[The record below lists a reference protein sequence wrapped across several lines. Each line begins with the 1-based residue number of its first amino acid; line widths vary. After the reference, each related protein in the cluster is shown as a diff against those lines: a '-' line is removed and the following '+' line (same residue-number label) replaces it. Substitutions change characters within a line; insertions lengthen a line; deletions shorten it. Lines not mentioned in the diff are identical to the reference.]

1 MWHVGRRPPGRVEK
15 YFWEGDPG
23 DGKDTGRYTQG
34 SEGKQEVDRE
44 TWAGV
49 GKEEG
54 RYEPE
59 QTCWTGACW
68 LRGGGW
74 D

>member
-1 MWHVGRRPPGRVEK
+1 M
-15 YFWEGDPG
+15 
-23 DGKDTGRYTQG
+23 QG

-44 TWAGV
+44 TRAGV

-54 RYEPE
+54 RYEPK